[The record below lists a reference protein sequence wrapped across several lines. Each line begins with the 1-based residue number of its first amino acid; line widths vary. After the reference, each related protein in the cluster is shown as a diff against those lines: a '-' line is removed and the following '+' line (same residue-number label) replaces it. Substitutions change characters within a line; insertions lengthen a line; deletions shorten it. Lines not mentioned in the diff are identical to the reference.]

1 MQKLDA
7 ENAQA
12 AENPET
18 AGNPETMENPE
29 TAEDEKMT
37 GLDRREQKLIGAEL
51 RRQRENRGLT
61 QAELAVKMGGD
72 YTEEFIS
79 RYENG
84 DIPMEIGSFFTV
96 LEVLHADI
104 NAFDPVR
111 LMGKLYSRNGYA
123 DLSEKQRRLIDE
135 VIQALSEKL

>member
-12 AENPET
+12 TENSET
-18 AGNPETMENPE
+18 AGNLEAMENPE

-61 QAELAVKMGGD
+61 RAELAAKMGIG
-72 YTEEFIS
+72 YTEEFVS
-79 RYENG
+79 RY
-84 DIPMEIGSFFTV
+84 
-96 LEVLHADI
+96 
-104 NAFDPVR
+104 
-111 LMGKLYSRNGYA
+111 
-123 DLSEKQRRLIDE
+123 
-135 VIQALSEKL
+135 